1 MRVGL
6 RKQQKLDRSKRILE
20 VARTRFQNEGYDA
33 VTIESIAA
41 EAELSAVTIYN
52 YFGTK
57 ANLLLELVK
66 ESDVRL
72 IEQLRALTDDLP
84 DEMIDAVAQFGRIM
98 RHHAMTYLAKRT
110 WREVLAASILQGG
123 TQFGTTYRELDAAL
137 VVVMTKL
144 VLSYQRR
151 GALCRKIDARALADT
166 LYEMQNIRFF
176 LFISDD
182 NQDEDEADM
191 RFRRDLGVIFADK
204 TPDTTLRGIR

>member
-1 MRVGL
+1 MGL
-6 RKQQKLDRSKRILE
+6 RKQQKLDRAKRILE
-20 VARTRFQNEGYDA
+20 VARTRFQNEGYDS

-52 YFGTK
+52 YYGTK
-57 ANLLLELVK
+57 ANLLLELVR

-72 IEQLRALTDDLP
+72 LAQLRVLTDDLP
-84 DEMIDAVAQFGRIM
+84 EEMIDAVAEFGRIM

-123 TQFGTTYRELDAAL
+123 TQFGTTYRELDHAL
-137 VVVMTKL
+137 TDVMAKL

-151 GALCRKIDARALADT
+151 GTLCRKIDARAFADT

-182 NQDEDEADM
+182 TQDEEDADI
-191 RFRRDLGVIFADK
+191 RFRKDLGVIFSAK
-204 TPDTTLRGIR
+204 TPEAYLRGIK

>member
-1 MRVGL
+1 MGL

-20 VARTRFQNEGYDA
+20 VARTRFQNEGYDS
-33 VTIESIAA
+33 VTIESIAT

-52 YFGTK
+52 YYGTK

-72 IEQLRALTDDLP
+72 IAQLRALTDDLP
-84 DEMIDAVAQFGRIM
+84 EQMIDAVARFGAIM

-123 TQFGTTYRELDAAL
+123 SQFGTTYRDLDRAL
-137 VVVMTKL
+137 TVVMTKL

-151 GALCRKIDARALADT
+151 GTLSRKIDARAFADT

-176 LFISDD
+176 LFISNDA
-182 NQDEDEADM
+182 QDEEDADI
-191 RFRRDLGVIFADK
+191 RFRKDLNAIFADK
-204 TPDTTLRGIR
+204 KPETHLRGIS

>member
-1 MRVGL
+1 MGL

-20 VARTRFQNEGYDA
+20 VARTRFQNEGYES

-52 YFGTK
+52 YYGTK

-66 ESDVRL
+66 ESDERL
-72 IEQLRALTDDLP
+72 IGRLQALTDAPPENIVDG
-84 DEMIDAVAQFGRIM
+84 VAEFGKIM
-98 RHHAMTYLAKRT
+98 RHHATAYLAKRT

-123 TQFGTTYRELDAAL
+123 TQFGSMYRDLDRAL
-137 VVVMTKL
+137 VGVMTKL

-151 GALCRKIDARALADT
+151 GTLCRRIDARAFADT
-166 LYEMQNIRFF
+166 LYQMQNIRFF

-182 NQDEDEADM
+182 DQDLAEADTQ
-191 RFRRDLGVIFADK
+191 FRRDLDVIFADK
-204 TPDTTLRGIR
+204 TPRSALRGLQ